1 MVEYIQ
7 NTDWYKELGRKESLE
22 YRKRVDDIPIN
33 ALSSDYTQPFTGS
46 KTKKSQKITGGVI

>member
-22 YRKRVDDIPIN
+22 YRKRVDDILIN
-33 ALSSDYTQPFTGS
+33 ALFSDYTQPKTGPDCS
-46 KTKKSQKITGGVI
+46 EIAGNTK